1 MPTVPRNE
9 IRRLVKKFGQ
19 PCDIM
24 VQQGPWFLGNVLTGV
39 KAWDKAVGG
48 MAFAGLG
55 FGGWAK
61 GGVESI
67 TGLGRGERSLELLR
81 ALDG

>member
-1 MPTVPRNE
+1 
-9 IRRLVKKFGQ
+9 
-19 PCDIM
+19 M

-67 TGLGRGERSLELLR
+67 TGLGFGEMSWELGAFESIGWVNVDCSLMETNKHC
-81 ALDG
+81 